1 MKHRYCIEIAED
13 LSTHYCFAY
22 VDTPDNLADFLFS
35 EMEVETEPVL
45 EFHCEGD
52 AFKIVMCRFPR
63 HQREAF
69 LDAVEMLPGL
79 MEYAGKT
86 GYDEFCVD
94 LMRRAIRYME
104 GRKGAE
110 RTSPLQ

>member
-1 MKHRYCIEIAED
+1 M
-13 LSTHYCFAY
+13 
-22 VDTPDNLADFLFS
+22 
-35 EMEVETEPVL
+35 
-45 EFHCEGD
+45 
-52 AFKIVMCRFPR
+52 
-63 HQREAF
+63 
-69 LDAVEMLPGL
+69 EMLPGL

-94 LMRRAIRYME
+94 LMRRAVRYME